1 MEPAKRQRIVRW
13 LNIFLLII
21 NISAIATMLLMS
33 GTPAHVN
40 ASADVNASAQFSSD
54 EFLRKRLNLT
64 DEQYRDISE
73 MDAKIFRVYQSII
86 DMQCENQFKLLNELS
101 KEEPDREVM
110 DSLVVNIGR
119 LHTGLKRQTIKHF
132 TNIRSVVDDEQ
143 EKLLE
148 QLLIDMMQMNRQ
160 CRFCNK
166 TDCDRRNQLLNEK

>member
-1 MEPAKRQRIVRW
+1 MEPVKRQRIIRW

-21 NISAIATMLLMS
+21 NISAITTMLLMS
-33 GTPAHVN
+33 GTP
-40 ASADVNASAQFSSD
+40 SDETASAQFSSD

-64 DEQYRDISE
+64 DEQYREISE
-73 MDAKIFRVYQSII
+73 MDAKIFRVYQNII

-101 KEEPDREVM
+101 KEEPNREVM

-148 QLLIDMMQMNRQ
+148 QLLIDMMQMNKQ

-166 TDCDRRNQLLNEK
+166 TDCDRRNQLMKE